1 MPKTYITKIT
11 KIMNSL
17 SETCIIKGHEIA
29 CRETVAN
36 ICHAFD
42 QSEEGK
48 QLMLEV
54 LIYG

>member
-1 MPKTYITKIT
+1 MTYITET
-11 KIMNSL
+11 MNSL
-17 SETCIIKGHEIA
+17 SETCIIKGHEFE